1 MYWSSGSTS
10 DVVVSAAEAVR
21 PRFASKL
28 AWEPRVDILERRSEI
43 LVMIELAGVLP
54 EDFSIQL
61 LPETNELLIKGV
73 RRLPDMG
80 KFTAHQLEVYYGEFN
95 RQVSLPSGTYDERS
109 LRAELLEGI
118 VTVVLQKAS

>member
-10 DVVVSAAEAVR
+10 DVVAGANEGVL

-28 AWEPRVDILERRSEI
+28 AWEPRVDILDRCCEV

-61 LPETNELLIKGV
+61 LVETHEILIKGV
-73 RRLPDMG
+73 RRLPDVG

-95 RQVSLPSGTYDERS
+95 RQVSLPSGSYDEQS
-109 LRAELLEGI
+109 LRADLLEGI
-118 VTVVLQKAS
+118 VTVVLKKSN